1 MKIILIILLNI
12 NLFAITNNKETCH
25 TVQLISLE
33 STKENKQQLFANNYP
48 KECKLMKIGTKVTVR
63 CGCFNTK
70 ERGTELLSKLSKV
83 YKNTFLTK
91 TYKYRF
97 KELPL
102 PLKIKNKDRKKQLL
116 EKKIKIAKVL
126 EEELILDPVV
136 LNKVEKKSKKVKK
149 SQKVKKSK
157 KVKYSLIK
165 QKKYTNSYNKYLDK
179 LESRRSIGKFQY
191 RYRFGAQISYDIG
204 YINEA
209 DITYRDSNFRRLR
222 IFHKGSFFHEKL
234 FYELEYSFIGD
245 SYKDMY
251 IGYKNR
257 INVLGVKYRTKLGN
271 IKIPFSLETYT
282 SSKYITFMERALTD
296 SFAEGRKVGAEL
308 LLSKKIEQNRINV
321 FAALFSNSIN
331 ERIENKI
338 NQPGYALRVTY
349 GYQFRKN
356 HLFSLGVAQFTQDMK
371 GENVKYNQASES
383 NFARE
388 KFISVK
394 VKDVD
399 VVQKNNL
406 EFLYIYDKLFFQSEY
421 TIVSMDSLKDKY
433 SFSGYYL
440 EGSYFLLGN
449 GRKYKFNN
457 ATLSKVKPGKDG
469 SVELA
474 FRYSYLN
481 LNDNGVNGT
490 NPEMGGSQTDYNYGV
505 NWYVNNEL
513 KFMVNYIVAQPT
525 QTDEYDGMLQILQA
539 RVLFAF

>member
-1 MKIILIILLNI
+1 MRIILIILLSI
-12 NLFAITNNKETCH
+12 NLYAITNNKETCH
-25 TVQLISLE
+25 TVQLISLD
-33 STKENKQQLFANNYP
+33 STKENKQQLFTNNYP
-48 KECKLMKIGTKVTVR
+48 KECKLMEIGKKVTIR

-70 ERGTELLSKLSKV
+70 ESGTKLLTKLNKI

-97 KELPL
+97 EDLIPQVK
-102 PLKIKNKDRKKQLL
+102 LKSEDTKKQII
-116 EKKIKIAKVL
+116 EKKIKKVKVV
-126 EEELILDPVV
+126 EEELILDPVAID
-136 LNKVEKKSKKVKK
+136 KTEKKSKKVKK
-149 SQKVKKSK
+149 SAKVKKSK

-165 QKKYTNSYNKYLDK
+165 QENQKNSYSKYLDK

-222 IFHKGSFFHEKL
+222 IFHKGSFFNEKL

-251 IGYKNR
+251 IGYKNK
-257 INVLGVKYRTKLGN
+257 IDFLGLKYRTKIGN

-282 SSKYITFMERALTD
+282 SSKYITFMERAMTD

-308 LLSKKIEQNRINV
+308 LVSKKIEKNRVNAFISI
-321 FAALFSNSIN
+321 FSNSMN

-338 NQPGYALRVTY
+338 DQPGYALRLTY

-356 HLFSLGVAQFTQDMK
+356 HLFSLGTAQFVQDMK
-371 GENVKYNQASES
+371 GEDVKYNQSSES
-383 NFARE
+383 NFVRE

-399 VVQKNNL
+399 VVQKNNI

-421 TIVSMDSLKDKY
+421 TRVSLNSLVDKY
-433 SFSGYYL
+433 FFNGYYL
-440 EGSYFLLGN
+440 EGSYFLLGQ

-457 ATLSKVKPGKDG
+457 STLSKVKPGKDG
-469 SVELA
+469 SIELA

-481 LNDNGVNGT
+481 LNDNGENGL
-490 NPEMGGSQTDYNYGV
+490 NPEKGGTQTDYNYGV
-505 NWYVNNEL
+505 NWYINNEL
-513 KFMVNYIVAQPT
+513 KFMVNYIVSKPT